1 MSKRNRYSEAELD
14 LLAMKLRR
22 ENLVQMHK
30 SAQEEFKFRE
40 MIKDAEK
47 IRNYQNEYGALYS
60 AHRRLP
66 LGLQGDAASRVR
78 ELVRSLKQ
86 YRSRYSLNF
95 PSGPMPL
102 PKPIPG
108 QRRTHDQ
115 VRGLA

>member
-1 MSKRNRYSEAELD
+1 MSKRSRFSEAELD
-14 LLAMKLRR
+14 LFAMKLRR

-66 LGLQGDAASRVR
+66 LGLQGDAASRVK
-78 ELVRSLKQ
+78 ELVRSLKL
-86 YRSRYSLNF
+86 YRARYPLNF
-95 PSGPMPL
+95 PSGPMPS
-102 PKPIPG
+102 PNPVPG
-108 QRRTHDQ
+108 QRRSTDQ
-115 VRGLA
+115 VRGFA